1 MDRAATGRVEAA
13 RRGLGA
19 LLRHDLLRTLV
30 GLVTRTVGVCLRY
43 RVTGLAAE
51 AGFFALLSLPPLV
64 LGLAG
69 SAAWIGSRLG
79 TDTALQLKNG
89 VRDYLS
95 PFLTDDVVNTVIVP
109 TLEDALDRP
118 RYDLIS
124 IGFLLSLWS
133 GSRALNVYLDTIS
146 IMYGLGGHRSIVRT
160 RVLSFSI
167 YLLVLVLGA
176 FTLPLVLVGPSLLGR
191 ALPGPVDG
199 LLVLYW
205 PVVTLLGVALLTTL
219 YHVSVPLRTSWR
231 RDVPGALLALV
242 IWVLASALLRAAL
255 GFAVPG
261 QGSQTAS
268 LSIYGPLT
276 TPIIVL
282 VWLYLLAVAVLIG
295 AALNAVVD
303 ENWPSGQRS
312 AARQE
317 AARRSAGQAP
327 TLTPVR
333 DAEAEQDLHARWT
346 TQYGLGAAA
355 ALTPARSDL
364 VADGSEEPANARDG
378 REGPT

>member
-1 MDRAATGRVEAA
+1 MVVA
-13 RRGLGA
+13 
-19 LLRHDLLRTLV
+19 
-30 GLVTRTVGVCLRY
+30 LVTRTVGVCLRY

-51 AGFFALLSLPPLV
+51 AGFFALLAMPPLV

-79 TDTALQLKNG
+79 TDTALQLKNA

-95 PFLTDDVVNTVIVP
+95 PFLTNDVVNSVIVP

-124 IGFLLSLWS
+124 IGFVLSLWS

-146 IMYGLGGHRSIVRT
+146 IMYGLGGHRSLVRA
-160 RVLSFSI
+160 RVLSFAI
-167 YLLVLVLGA
+167 YVLVLLLGA
-176 FTLPLVLVGPSLLGR
+176 LTLPLVLVGPSLLGR
-191 ALPGPVDG
+191 ALPDPLDG
-199 LLVLYW
+199 LLLLYW

-231 RDVPGALLALV
+231 RDIPGALLALV
-242 IWVLASALLRAAL
+242 IWVLASAVLRAAL

-261 QGSQTAS
+261 TGSQTES

-282 VWLYLLAVAVLIG
+282 VWLYLLAIAVLVG

-303 ENWPSGQRS
+303 ETWPNGARS
-312 AARQE
+312 AARKE
-317 AARRSAGQAP
+317 AAARSAGQAT

-333 DAEAEQDLHARWT
+333 DAEAEQDLQARWST
-346 TQYGLGAAA
+346 EYGQGAAA
-355 ALTPARSDL
+355 ALTASRSDL
-364 VADGSEEPANARDG
+364 VPPEGA
-378 REGPT
+378 GPTGNPRDDQDAST

>member
-1 MDRAATGRVEAA
+1 VRAA
-13 RRGLGA
+13 RRRLG
-19 LLRHDLLRTLV
+19 TLV
-30 GLVTRTVGVCLRY
+30 RHGWVRAFFSLVTRTVGVCLRY

-51 AGFFALLSLPPLV
+51 AGFFALLSMPPLV

-89 VRDYLS
+89 LRDYLS

-109 TLEDALDRP
+109 TLEDALGRP

-124 IGFLLSLWS
+124 IGFVLSLWS

-167 YLLVLVLGA
+167 NLMVLLLGA
-176 FTLPLVLVGPSLLGR
+176 ITLPLVLVGPSLLGR
-191 ALPGPVDG
+191 ALPGPLDG
-199 LLVLYW
+199 LLVAYW

-219 YHVSVPLRTSWR
+219 YHVSVPLRTAWR

-255 GFAVPG
+255 GVAVPG
-261 QGSQTAS
+261 SGSQTPS

-276 TPIIVL
+276 TPIVVL
-282 VWLYLLAVAVLIG
+282 VWLYLLAIAVLIG
-295 AALNAVVD
+295 AALNAVID
-303 ENWPSGQRS
+303 EKWPHGPRS

-317 AARRSAGQAP
+317 AARRAGAP
-327 TLTPVR
+327 AATLTPVR
-333 DAEAEQDLHARWT
+333 DAEAEEDLQARWT
-346 TQYGLGAAA
+346 TRYGLGAAA
-355 ALTPARSDL
+355 ARTASRSD
-364 VADGSEEPANARDG
+364 VADEQPDANAGDDRDG
-378 REGPT
+378 PT